1 MSGIAWLS
9 KLNIWQRLIE
19 AIQELICLKGV
30 LMIEIGIH
38 LVDPITF
45 MDDIKSAITLANTRM
60 RMGRGHG
67 GKRNDESVTI

>member
-1 MSGIAWLS
+1 MLCIAWLS

-30 LMIEIGIH
+30 LLIEMGIH

-45 MDDIKSAITLANTRM
+45 MD
-60 RMGRGHG
+60 
-67 GKRNDESVTI
+67 V